1 MNPYSLYIHIPFCAQ
16 KCAYCDFLSFPTDI
30 KTKQNYVESLCYE
43 IQAYS
48 VRLKAPIQTIFI
60 GGGTPSVLTL
70 AQLNQIFETIHQY
83 LTVQSDA
90 EVSIEVNPGTV
101 TQAFAKW
108 IEKTPINRVSIGLQ
122 SIDAEELKMLGRI
135 HNYDDFLKTYHRLR
149 QANITNINID
159 LMFGL
164 PNQTNASWEK
174 TLHTVAKLS
183 PEHLST
189 YSLIIEENTAF
200 DDLYTRNQ
208 LILPSEEDER
218 RMYHR
223 TKEILKEYGYHRYEI
238 SNFAKDGYEC
248 QHNLSY
254 WTDKNY
260 IGIGL
265 GAASY
270 IHGARYSNT
279 SDMDNYIKHSSHI
292 DTIRELTDTASK
304 KRRMEEQIFLGLRL
318 DRGIHLESFNKTF
331 DDPFH
336 KEWKEA
342 YVKMLNEGLLMVD
355 EGYLKLT
362 DKGIDV
368 SNYVFQEFL

>member
-1 MNPYSLYIHIPFCAQ
+1 M
-16 KCAYCDFLSFPTDI
+16 
-30 KTKQNYVESLCYE
+30 
-43 IQAYS
+43 
-48 VRLKAPIQTIFI
+48 
-60 GGGTPSVLTL
+60 
-70 AQLNQIFETIHQY
+70 
-83 LTVQSDA
+83 
-90 EVSIEVNPGTV
+90 
-101 TQAFAKW
+101 
-108 IEKTPINRVSIGLQ
+108 
-122 SIDAEELKMLGRI
+122 
-135 HNYDDFLKTYHRLR
+135 
-149 QANITNINID
+149 
-159 LMFGL
+159 
-164 PNQTNASWEK
+164 
-174 TLHTVAKLS
+174 
-183 PEHLST
+183 
-189 YSLIIEENTAF
+189 
-200 DDLYTRNQ
+200 
-208 LILPSEEDER
+208 LPSEEDER

-270 IHGARYSNT
+270 IHGSRYSNT

-342 YVKMLNEGLLMVD
+342 YAKMLNEGLLMVD

-368 SNYVFQEFL
+368 SNYVFQEFFIRF